1 MLLFKLK
8 KRFLLWLFK
17 KTYFMPK
24 GWEVDL
30 QTLLAL
36 IQIIDARSMS
46 LYTVSAGTTKS
57 LKCSTRNII
66 ELLNLL
72 DGCLDTVR
80 NQNYSLQMKSI
91 DTVQTT
97 TLDDYLCD
105 DGNYPIDPRGFVD
118 EFRER
123 VVELI
128 NTIEGSKESA
138 LKSYYKRKLQ
148 ILFIDVFNLTEALL
162 EAAFEDAGE
171 GKR

>member
-24 GWEVDL
+24 EWEVDL

-36 IQIIDARSMS
+36 IQIIDARSME

-57 LKCSTRNII
+57 LKCSTRNVI
-66 ELLNLL
+66 ELLKLL
-72 DGCLDTVR
+72 DDCLDSVR
-80 NQNYSLQMKSI
+80 NHRYSLQLKAL
-91 DTVQTT
+91 DTITST
-97 TLDDYLCD
+97 TLDDYLCND
-105 DGNYPIDPRGFVD
+105 SNYPIDPRGFVD
-118 EFRER
+118 AFRER

-128 NTIEGSKESA
+128 NRIEESKESA
-138 LKSYYKRKLQ
+138 FKSYYKRKLQ

-162 EAAFEDAGE
+162 EATFE
-171 GKR
+171 